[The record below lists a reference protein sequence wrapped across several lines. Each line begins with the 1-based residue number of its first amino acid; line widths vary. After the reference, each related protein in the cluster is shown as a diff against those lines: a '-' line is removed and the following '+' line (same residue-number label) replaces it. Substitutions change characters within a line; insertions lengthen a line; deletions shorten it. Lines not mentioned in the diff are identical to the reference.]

1 MKKLLLV
8 SALAAGA
15 TFGLHELTFSH
26 GGTYRG
32 PGDTVPPGAGGAGG
46 GSGPA
51 TPGPSGP
58 GTPGPGGPMTPGP
71 VGPATPGAGPGTPGG
86 PATGGG
92 SGGPDL
98 TAWTFWWEFNK
109 EPYLDLK
116 AAIHEGGTVTGSDS
130 WFIGK
135 GDKTQAKDS
144 LRPSEEQ
151 IRQRVVP
158 ALINALQTET
168 NNDILTGCMVALAKI
183 GDEKDESGTSKFE
196 EAIRPL
202 LKNKVQEIAETA
214 AVALGILANDNSV
227 STLTSLL
234 QDNAEGR
241 ALVGG
246 GEVSLRTRAFAAY
259 GLSLIGARTAHE
271 STRQTIIEKLIQVL
285 ESDNSPNRD
294 IKVSCLIALGLVPLE
309 QVRADAPA
317 AAEGKEA
324 PAPVAHTSRVGQ
336 IEYLMR
342 YFADQQNH
350 YLVRAHAPAAMARLI
365 EGLPAEDH
373 EAYKQRVSELLLA
386 GFDKKSK
393 EQTEVIQSCI
403 LALGQ
408 IGDNDADKLDDAIRV
423 ALMEVPKDQSDQQAR
438 NFSLIALAQTGGRPG
453 AGEPGKKEDT
463 AKYLV
468 STLEKGKGPLQPWAG
483 LAVGVYGRALTDNG
497 QPAPAEAASA
507 LRAQLSAEKGTDKL
521 PAYAVGAGILKDLES
536 KEILIG
542 KLSTIKDT
550 DTRGYLA
557 VGLGLMNAR
566 EAIQPIQTIITESK
580 YQPELLKQAAI
591 ALGLLGDKELVPDLI
606 KMLEESKA
614 LSTQAALAS
623 ALGSIGDSRS
633 IDPLVA
639 MLENKSLP
647 DGARGFA
654 AVALGIVADKEALPW
669 NSKISVGLNYRAST
683 STLNDQEGTGILNIL

>member
-1 MKKLLLV
+1 MKKLLLA

-46 GSGPA
+46 GGGPSTPGPSGPSTPGPGGPSTPGPSGPA
-51 TPGPSGP
+51 TPGS
-58 GTPGPGGPMTPGP
+58 
-71 VGPATPGAGPGTPGG
+71 GPGTPGG
-86 PATGGG
+86 PSTGGG
-92 SGGPDL
+92 PGGTDL
-98 TAWTFWWEFNK
+98 TAWSFWWEFNK
-109 EPYLDLK
+109 EPYLNLK

-130 WFIGK
+130 WFLGK
-135 GDKTQAKDS
+135 DDKTQAKDS

-158 ALINALQTET
+158 ALLKALETET
-168 NNDILTGCMVALAKI
+168 NNDILTGCAVALAKI

-202 LKNKVQEIAETA
+202 LKNKTQEIAETA

-227 STLTSLL
+227 ATLTSLL

-271 STRQTIIEKLIQVL
+271 TTRQAIIEKLVMVL
-285 ESDNSPNRD
+285 EKDDSPSRD

-309 QVRADAPA
+309 QIRVDAPA
-317 AAEGKEA
+317 AAEGKPTA
-324 PAPVAHTSRVGQ
+324 PPAHTSRIGQ

-350 YLVRAHAPAAMARLI
+350 YLVRAHVPAALSRLL

-373 EAYKQRVSELLLA
+373 DVYKQRVAEMLLG

-393 EQTEVIQSCI
+393 EQSEVIQSCI

-408 IGDNDADKLDDAIRV
+408 IGDNDADKLDESIRA
-423 ALMEVPKDQSDQQAR
+423 ALIEATKEQSDQQAR
-438 NFSLIALAQTGGRPG
+438 NYSLIALAQTGGRQG
-453 AGEPGKKEDT
+453 SGEAGKKEDVTKHLT
-463 AKYLV
+463 A
-468 STLEKGKGPLQPWAG
+468 TLEKGKGALQPWAG
-483 LAVGVYGRALTDNG
+483 MAVGVYGRALIEAG

-507 LRAQLSAEKGTDKL
+507 LRAQLSAEKSSDKL
-521 PAYAVGAGILKDLES
+521 GAYAVGAGILKDLES
-536 KEILIG
+536 KEILIK
-542 KLSTIKDT
+542 KLSEIKDAG
-550 DTRGYLA
+550 TRGYIS

-580 YQPELLKQAAI
+580 YQPDLLKQAAI

-606 KMLEESKA
+606 KMLEESKT